1 MTPSLNNSGEAQ
13 YDGVDNLVAVVSEI
27 LPEIPACGHW
37 SGSCVGVRD
46 SGWLLPDNKGSEH
59 AGPGVTT
66 SGGVLAPAEKHSG
79 FPGSISMG
87 HGAMKRVQVIWHGTT
102 HPVCSLSCHPYF

>member
-1 MTPSLNNSGEAQ
+1 MMEQITWLLLMRFCLRSQPAGIGLAAVLVLVRESG
-13 YDGVDNLVAVVSEI
+13 L
-27 LPEIPACGHW
+27 
-37 SGSCVGVRD
+37 
-46 SGWLLPDNKGSEH
+46 LLPDNKGSEH

-66 SGGVLAPAEKHSG
+66 SGGVLAPAEKHNG

-87 HGAMKRVQVIWHGTT
+87 HGAMKHLQVIWHGTT